1 MQNTALSPV
10 HTASDM
16 ITFVFN
22 RELATSGDSNR
33 WRQNV
38 GVSSDAVNFMQ
49 MNHGFHK
56 RQPIGVK
63 NPSAALVNATVVSQ
77 SLKT

>member
-22 RELATSGDSNR
+22 GELATSGDSNR

-38 GVSSDAVNFMQ
+38 GVSSDAGQLYANEPRISQ
-49 MNHGFHK
+49 ATTNRSEESISGF
-56 RQPIGVK
+56 
-63 NPSAALVNATVVSQ
+63 S
-77 SLKT
+77 